1 MTGSRHSSSGSRR
14 AESHSN
20 VEAVILKQ
28 SLKESGFL
36 GMAEWAPTNRRP
48 SLVRWLISSA
58 VTPGSGDWDRFRLCD
73 RRERVAAVFEKDS
86 RWVMSGE
93 RELDGE
99 ENESPEG
106 GEMTKRRRRSSDIR
120 EESRATRALLSI
132 FSLQLAAYFVK
143 KWGIFEEIKE
153 D

>member
-1 MTGSRHSSSGSRR
+1 MTGSRHSSSGSSS

-36 GMAEWAPTNRRP
+36 GMAEWVPTTRRP
-48 SLVRWLISSA
+48 SFVTGLVG
-58 VTPGSGDWDRFRLCD
+58 PNSGDRDRFRLLG
-73 RRERVAAVFEKDS
+73 RREMVVAVCEMES
-86 RWVMSGE
+86 RWVMRGE

-99 ENESPEG
+99 ETESPGE
-106 GEMTKRRRRSSDIR
+106 GEMTKRRRRSSDMR
-120 EESRATRALLSI
+120 EESRAARALLSI
-132 FSLQLAAYFVK
+132 FVLRLGGYFVK
-143 KWGIFEEIKE
+143 KWWDFEEIVE

>member
-36 GMAEWAPTNRRP
+36 GMAEWVPTTRRP
-48 SLVRWLISSA
+48 SFVTGLVG
-58 VTPGSGDWDRFRLCD
+58 PNSGDRDRFRLLG
-73 RRERVAAVFEKDS
+73 RRERAVAVCEMES
-86 RWVMSGE
+86 RWVMRGE
-93 RELDGE
+93 RELNGE
-99 ENESPEG
+99 ETESPGIE
-106 GEMTKRRRRSSDIR
+106 GEMTKRRRRSSDMR
-120 EESRATRALLSI
+120 EESRAARALLSI
-132 FSLQLAAYFVK
+132 FVLRLGGYFVK
-143 KWGIFEEIKE
+143 KWWDFEEIVE